1 MVLLF
6 VKKNWYETC
15 GMILYNI
22 VMKEYYYLVPVGS
35 VVDGVVGDGG
45 GVGHVARLRDLH
57 QPQHVFLTV
66 RY

>member
-1 MVLLF
+1 M
-6 VKKNWYETC
+6 
-15 GMILYNI
+15 NI
-22 VMKEYYYLVPVGS
+22 VMKENYYLVPVGS

-66 RY
+66 LY